1 MPGHSRTRSSHFPRC
16 GCRVAAHCPRSG
28 TARQAPRAAGGGR
41 RAGPP
46 LVREASLPRIER
58 VCSYVAHEDTDAL
71 VRHQAHDCV
80 AEAQQLQA
88 AWLQVAGGS

>member
-1 MPGHSRTRSSHFPRC
+1 MCKAATTPARITSSAGSTPRPGVVVIRLGS
-16 GCRVAAHCPRSG
+16 A
-28 TARQAPRAAGGGR
+28 
-41 RAGPP
+41 
-46 LVREASLPRIER
+46 LPRIER